1 MLTFIG
7 ILSIIVSIALIFVV
21 LVQNPKGGGISSSF
35 GAPGQ
40 LGGVKRASDFIE
52 KATWTLAGTLG
63 ALALVAV
70 ILVENP
76 NRPQQNET
84 EQVDQQEGGDQQGS
98 GQQGGGQQGGGQQGG
113 GQQGGQQNQ

>member
-7 ILSIIVSIALIFVV
+7 ILSIIVSFALIIVV

-40 LGGVKRASDFIE
+40 LGGVKRANDFVE

-63 ALALVAV
+63 ALALLAV
-70 ILVENP
+70 ILVD
-76 NRPQQNET
+76 RPKRPSQNEEPT
-84 EQVDQQEGGDQQGS
+84 ETTDDQGQGQGENQGS
-98 GQQGGGQQGGGQQGG
+98 GQPK
-113 GQQGGQQNQ
+113 